1 MAFTPHT
8 PADIESMLATLGLA
22 DVQALFDEIP
32 ADLLS
37 PDVSSIP
44 DPLSEMDVMQ
54 HMRERAHENTPLICF
69 AGGGAYDHFIPA
81 AVWDVASR
89 GEYMTAYTPY
99 QAEASQGTLQL
110 IYEYQTMMASLMGME
125 VSNASLYDGASACA
139 EAALMAVRLQKKDT
153 MHVIVPSTLHPH
165 YLQTLR
171 SLCGYQGL
179 VFDVLDIASMTAS
192 DLESTVK
199 NAAALVIPMPDF
211 FGELFDVDT
220 LTNMAHAHNTLVIA
234 VVNPLAMSLL
244 KPPGQWGDTGADI
257 ACGDGQ
263 PLGVPMSCGGPYF
276 GFMTC
281 KMAMVRQMPGRI
293 VGATVDM
300 NGKRGYTLTLQAR
313 EQHIRRAKA
322 TSNICTNQG
331 LLVTAATIYMSLM
344 GEAGLKRVALTSH
357 ARMNRLRER
366 LATIG
371 IQSYHSG
378 PVFHERVFILPMP
391 AEAFLEG
398 MIAEGILAG
407 IPLGPYYPELTN
419 GILVCT
425 TEMRTEEECDAYVS
439 AASRVL
445 SQATVGKLAT
455 TFSKHVVVL

>member
-8 PADIESMLATLGLA
+8 PADIASMLATLGVA
-22 DVQALFDEIP
+22 DLQALFDEVP
-32 ADLLS
+32 AELLL
-37 PDVSSIP
+37 PDISTIP

-54 HMRERAHENTPLICF
+54 HMQQRSRDNTPLICF
-69 AGGGAYDHFIPA
+69 AGAGAYDHYIPA

-110 IYEYQTMMASLMGME
+110 IYEYQTMMASLMAME

-139 EAALMAVRLQKKDT
+139 EAALMAVRLQKKNT
-153 MHVIVPSTLHPH
+153 LRVLVPHTLHPH
-165 YLQTLR
+165 YLETLR
-171 SLCGYQGL
+171 ALCGHQGL
-179 VFDVLDIASMTAS
+179 VFDVVDIQALSVH
-192 DLESTVK
+192 DLNAACEG
-199 NAAALVIPMPDF
+199 AAALIIPVPDF
-211 FGELFDVDT
+211 FGEIYDADM
-220 LTNMAHAHNTLVIA
+220 LTNVAHAHNTLVIG

-244 KPPGQWGDTGADI
+244 KPPGEWGDNGADI

-293 VGATVDM
+293 VGATVDV

-331 LLVTAATIYMSLM
+331 LLVTAATLHMSLM
-344 GEAGLKRVALTSH
+344 GEAGLKKVALASH
-357 ARMNRLRER
+357 ARMNTLRTR
-366 LATIG
+366 LASVG
-371 IQSYHSG
+371 IQEYRNT
-378 PVFHERVFILPMP
+378 PVFHERVFMLPVS
-391 AEAFLEG
+391 AEAFQTG
-398 MIAEGILAG
+398 MMAEGFLAG
-407 IPLGPYYPELTN
+407 VPLGKYFPDLAN
-419 GILVCT
+419 AILVCT
-425 TEMRTEEECDAYVS
+425 TELRTEAECDAYTK
-439 AASRVL
+439 AAARVL
-445 SQATVGKLAT
+445 AALSSTGKAKQGAY
-455 TFSKHVVVL
+455 SV